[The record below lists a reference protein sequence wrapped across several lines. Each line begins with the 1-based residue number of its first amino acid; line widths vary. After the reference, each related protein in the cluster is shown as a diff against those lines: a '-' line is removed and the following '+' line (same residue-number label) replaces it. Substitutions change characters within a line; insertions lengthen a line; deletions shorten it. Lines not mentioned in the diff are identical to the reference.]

1 MMPRRIG
8 RAHATACAAV
18 GALTLALSLA
28 GCGSA
33 AGNSEVNASEVQ
45 LPGGG
50 TVTVSADTVLGS
62 GQFLPDRENY
72 AITAVDWTTT
82 MDGETVVVVGLV
94 QTTHT
99 MHYRGYTEDEFV
111 TFVLGVSADGE
122 ARELTRTRILRGA
135 EHTAAL
141 AGRSDQGVVA
151 VLLDGELNTNVPRD
165 SRVIGVDAVRGTEV
179 WVKEHGYPRAG
190 DGDAWFY
197 AAASPDA
204 CATEVQR
211 YDVASGIVEA
221 AESILNTDPAAGGT
235 CATANDPAP
244 PAGLHAEP

>member
-1 MMPRRIG
+1 MSRRGIG
-8 RAHATACAAV
+8 VRCAAA
-18 GALTLALSLA
+18 GALALALSLV
-28 GCGSA
+28 GCASASGSA
-33 AGNSEVNASEVQ
+33 AAQASTVQ

-50 TVTVSADTVLGS
+50 AVTVSADAVLGS
-62 GQFLPDRENY
+62 GQFLPDRDNY
-72 AITAVDWTTT
+72 AITAEEWTTT
-82 MDGETVVVVGLV
+82 MDGETPVVVGLV

-122 ARELTRTRILRGA
+122 GRELTRTRILRGA
-135 EHTAAL
+135 EHTAEL
-141 AGRSDQGVVA
+141 AGRSEQGVVA

-190 DGDAWFY
+190 DGEAWFY

-211 YDVASGIVEA
+211 FDVASGIVA
-221 AESILNTDPAAGGT
+221 ASESILNTDPAAGGT
-235 CATANDPAP
+235 CVTANDPAP
-244 PAGLHAEP
+244 PPTLDPEA